1 MKKNVFIFLLI
12 FISLSLYSKSREL
25 WDLHFQVNV
34 TAVTGIPNISGAE
47 TDGEYFYICSS
58 LVNQVAKLD
67 LTGNLIEAFHISNL
81 PFALRDLTTDGTYF
95 YSGSGSASTIVQL
108 DFDTHTIVG
117 DITTPMAVDGLAY
130 DPGEDAFWITN
141 WQSQMLMLI
150 DRNGTVLNQMV
161 FTDGANGLTHQTDP
175 EGNDYLWIY
184 SGIYT
189 GGDGIVTQYSLPGLV
204 PTGLTHNVT
213 TDFPET
219 HSGGLLFSNEII
231 PGIEILGGI
240 AKGTTCYLFGYEIGT
255 CGAAPGPPTDFI
267 LTADPGGAYEVLIS
281 WTNPEVDINGNP
293 LTNLDEIRLYRD
305 GVLIYTEPWPEIG
318 EECTYN
324 DIGISGEIQYMACSY
339 NCFGGS
345 SVSGEVWVG
354 PDVPAAVTNFFG
366 QQIGNTL
373 EIELTWENPMT
384 GLHGG
389 PFLDPVIG
397 YILGDNMGSFIDIPY
412 FTTLYSIIVPGTG
425 IYCYTITPYNII
437 GDGGTATSNDI
448 VVEITYADFVLNPEI
463 ELSNFPN
470 PFNPSTTIEFNLPQS
485 FETAKIEIFNIKGQR
500 VKTFSN
506 LQITQSSNH
515 QITWNG
521 TDENHKSVSSGIY
534 FYQLKVD
541 DKIVKTRKMMLIK

>member
-213 TDFPET
+213 TDFPGT

-412 FTTLYSIIVPGTG
+412 FTTLYSITVPGPG

-534 FYQLKVD
+534 FYQLKVN
-541 DKIVKTRKMMLIK
+541 KIVMKSRKMMLLK